1 VLRVDGC
8 SPSLWPSTVIEVVT
22 PAAVSID
29 AVIRH
34 PGRDVAGEVRGLTG
48 VRGVDVVYDAV
59 GG

>member
-1 VLRVDGC
+1 
-8 SPSLWPSTVIEVVT
+8 VVT